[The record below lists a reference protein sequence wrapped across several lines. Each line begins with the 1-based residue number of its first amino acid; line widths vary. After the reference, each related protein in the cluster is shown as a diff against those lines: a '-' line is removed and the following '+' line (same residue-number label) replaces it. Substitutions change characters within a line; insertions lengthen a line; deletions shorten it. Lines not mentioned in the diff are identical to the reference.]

1 MADRVRAVDLVDA
14 IAETLSQVKSYELPG
29 VGERFGLATGDGDEA
44 FASKKWYVRRRIH
57 EWDLHRLVSLAVRVL
72 EEFRSEHL
80 QELVQRAGA
89 RGVDG
94 DFKNLIFAAKG
105 PKPELVLRDAVSNT
119 VEIVKHAENCL
130 IYNRVLPPDGLSWAA
145 LVRWWCEDVQGH
157 PADDLVHPARLLY
170 QRLFDSLDPK
180 SPPERLFF
188 QQYCALYGQHPMD
201 RVPALIPQVYLHFDP
216 LTKRQR
222 PGPRPLVRQRM
233 DFLLLLQHGQRVV
246 IEIDGRQHYST
257 DDGRADV
264 RRYAE
269 MVAED
274 RRLRLA
280 GYEVFRFGGHE
291 LTGDEAA
298 ARQLVQAF
306 IAELFERYGV
316 LS

>member
-14 IAETLSQVKSYELPG
+14 IAETLSQVKSYELPE
-29 VGERFGLATGDGDEA
+29 VGERFGLAPGDGDEA
-44 FASKKWYVRRRIH
+44 FASKKWYVRKRINR
-57 EWDLHRLVSLAVRVL
+57 WDLHQLVSLAVRVL
-72 EEFRSEHL
+72 EEYRSDQL
-80 QELVQRAGA
+80 QDLVQRASV

-105 PKPELVLRDAVSNT
+105 PKPELVLRDAVSNE
-119 VEIVKHAENCL
+119 VEIVKHAEYCL
-130 IYNRVLPPDGLSWAA
+130 IYRRVLPPDGLSWAA

-157 PADDLVHPARLLY
+157 PSDDLVHPARLLY
-170 QRLFDSLDPK
+170 QRLFESLDPK
-180 SPPERLFF
+180 SPPEQLFF
-188 QQYCALYGQHPMD
+188 QEYCALYRQHPFD

-216 LTKRQR
+216 LTRRQR
-222 PGPRPLVRQRM
+222 AQPGPLVRQRM
-233 DFLLLLQHGQRVV
+233 DFLLLLPHGQRVV

-257 DDGRADV
+257 DDGRADA
-264 RRYAE
+264 RRYAK

-291 LTGDEAA
+291 LTGDEGT

-306 IAELFERYGV
+306 IADLFEQYGV